1 MLPTYMKKVDDT
13 LYFKGDGE
21 LIYYIPEKYFDTNNA
36 ITIGEYVETMGV
48 FNYDVF
54 DKSGKAKGIRLFEY
68 PTMIKCKPTSMTK
81 ENSLL
86 LKGTHT
92 EIPYR
97 LLHFKDGS
105 ELVCSTKLPQS
116 VINSEKFINL
126 LFRANLPENIPYDKL
141 HELIAKNAD
150 INGVKYNVTNQ
161 LMGAI
166 VSELCRDPK
175 DLSKPFRLSKE
186 TDMTAYKMIP
196 ITQIPK
202 YISPYT
208 SVTSENAD
216 EAIANAIEL
225 KDKHI
230 NSPLEKVVMN

>member
-1 MLPTYMKKVDDT
+1 
-13 LYFKGDGE
+13 
-21 LIYYIPEKYFDTNNA
+21 
-36 ITIGEYVETMGV
+36 
-48 FNYDVF
+48 
-54 DKSGKAKGIRLFEY
+54 
-68 PTMIKCKPTSMTK
+68 MIKCKPTSMSK
-81 ENSLL
+81 ENGLL

-105 ELVCSTKLPQS
+105 ELICSTRIPQS
-116 VINSEKFINL
+116 VVNAEKFINI

-141 HELIAKNAD
+141 HELIFKNAE
-150 INGVKYNVTNQ
+150 INGVKYNVTYQ

-202 YISPYT
+202 YVSPYT

-230 NSPLEKVVMN
+230 DSPLEKVVMN

>member
-1 MLPTYMKKVDDT
+1 MLPAYMKKVDDT

-21 LIYYIPEKYFDTNNA
+21 LIYYVPEKYFDTNNA
-36 ITIGEYVETMGV
+36 ITIGEYIEVMGI

-54 DKSGKAKGIRLFEY
+54 DKGGKSKGLKLLEY
-68 PTMIKCKPTSMTK
+68 PTMIKCKPTSMSK
-81 ENSLL
+81 ENGLL

-105 ELVCSTKLPQS
+105 ELICSTRIPQS
-116 VINSEKFINL
+116 VVNAEKFINI

-141 HELIAKNAD
+141 HELIFKNAE
-150 INGVKYNVTNQ
+150 INGVKYNVTYQ

-202 YISPYT
+202 YVSPYT

-225 KDKHI
+225 KTHGD
-230 NSPLEKVVMN
+230 SPLEKVVMN

>member
-1 MLPTYMKKVDDT
+1 MLPAYMKKTGDT

-21 LIYYIPEKYFDTNNA
+21 LIYYVPEKYFNTNNA
-36 ITIGEYVETMGV
+36 VVIGEYVELMGL

-54 DKSGKAKGIRLFEY
+54 DKSGKARGLKIFNY
-68 PTMIKCKPTSMTK
+68 PTMIKCKPTSMSK
-81 ENSLL
+81 ENAML

-92 EIPYR
+92 EMPYR

-105 ELVCSTKLPQS
+105 ELVCSTRIPQS
-116 VINSEKFINL
+116 VVNCEKFINL
-126 LFRANLPENIPYDKL
+126 LFRANLPENIPYDQL
-141 HELIAKNAD
+141 HEIFNKNAE
-150 INGVKYNVTNQ
+150 INGMKYKVTNQ
-161 LMGAI
+161 LIGALI
-166 VSELCRDPK
+166 SELCRDPK

-202 YISPYT
+202 YVSPYT

-216 EAIANAIEL
+216 EAIAGAIEL
-225 KDKHI
+225 KDKHTD
-230 NSPLEKVVMN
+230 SPLEKVVMN